1 MNTAQSRIDRSVNFQ
16 PHDQKDAFMNTN
28 SIRLKLEEF
37 KASLAAR
44 LAAEFARV
52 EARLVHQAVNEAYAL
67 ASTTF
72 APLLILPELAEEKVR
87 QVAAWSDRQQAM
99 LAPRALALAA

>member
-1 MNTAQSRIDRSVNFQ
+1 
-16 PHDQKDAFMNTN
+16 MNTN
-28 SIRLKLEEF
+28 SIRIKLEEF

-44 LAAEFARV
+44 LAAEFGRV

-72 APLLILPELAEEKVR
+72 TPLLVLPELAEEKVR
-87 QVAAWSDRQQAM
+87 QLAAWSDRQHAM
-99 LAPRALALAA
+99 LAPRTLALAA